1 MTRALD
7 RLPSLDAIPPVV
19 ETLTAWTRH
28 GPIQSRLY
36 HDHAARVALARAA
49 QRIGGVEP
57 LRPWTPPRG
66 MTTAIFVPC
75 PAPLDKDAATP

>member
-1 MTRALD
+1 
-7 RLPSLDAIPPVV
+7 V

-28 GPIQSRLY
+28 GPIQSRIY
-36 HDHAARVALARAA
+36 HDHAARVTLARAA

-57 LRPWTPPRG
+57 VRSWTPPRG

-75 PAPLDKDAATP
+75 PAPLDKHQPTL